1 MSRSPFR
8 STRRSGLLAC
18 ALGMGWWPLA
28 AQEPGPLTPAPSA
41 PAHFDPSDVYFQGWL
56 LSRDA
61 EKLQADGKFVE
72 ALEKFTRARQL
83 FESVATYFPLWKPE
97 MVQGRR
103 QKTQELIAAV
113 GPQALKEN
121 ERQARA
127 VAELEGGVRAG
138 VVEGEAPRPL
148 ASGLPQAP
156 VQPLRPV
163 ETLESRRIAEL
174 ESRVKDLQ
182 DDLLRSRNPNA
193 ADRNAARARDLA
205 KQRDLAQAELKRAN
219 DELSRLRSRFA
230 AEPMQEEMRKLSGQL
245 QSLEREKAAMGQALE
260 QSRDETRKARA
271 QVDALQAERS
281 RLAQKAADLEKSL
294 EVERKAQNEV
304 VAGQQKQMRQLQ
316 EQLRGK
322 NDELAKANQKIGAL
336 ENQLNEVRS
345 SFTDL
350 QQERDNLLRER
361 DQMAALLKLNEGG
374 QIQQLID
381 QNMGL
386 AKQLREASEKVER
399 LNQTKNA
406 TQDQLLEA
414 MRDLAIAK
422 GNINDFKREKAAQD
436 QRIEELERR
445 LRTEAGNLAAQGGDP
460 AEAEMLRAIIQKQLR
475 IQERRRQA
483 AELLVDAVGDKA
495 AKDNTIREALDLFK
509 SSELPLSQ
517 EEMNLVR
524 SEGVDDEFVSP
535 FRRPQDQVDASVA
548 ELERGNLPYTDA
560 ATRAYVNQRFQSC
573 RELFELVLERHPG
586 DTDTMCRLGN
596 VHLRL
601 DDPAAA
607 ATVFRNAT
615 VIDGSN
621 PYAHR
626 MLGFSLMRSGEFGDA
641 LDALKRSVELAPT
654 HADGRVVLGKLF
666 FDLGQTREAEE
677 QFKSA
682 IAYDDANP
690 LPHFNLAYLYS
701 KEGKK
706 KQGREYYRGAIER
719 GAAPDLDLE
728 RSLGN

>member
-1 MSRSPFR
+1 MSRRPFR
-8 STRRSGLLAC
+8 STRRAGLLAC

-28 AQEPGPLTPAPSA
+28 AQQPGPLTPAPNA

-61 EKLQADGKFVE
+61 EKLQAEGKFVE
-72 ALEKFTRARQL
+72 ALEKFNRARQL
-83 FESVATYFPLWKPE
+83 FDSVATYFPLWKPE
-97 MVQGRR
+97 MVKGRR
-103 QKTQELIAAV
+103 EKTQDLIAAV
-113 GPQALKEN
+113 APKALKEN

-138 VVEGEAPRPL
+138 VVDGEAPRPL
-148 ASGLPQAP
+148 GKVPPPAP
-156 VQPLRPV
+156 MPPTRQV

-174 ESRVKDLQ
+174 EAKVKELQ
-182 DDLLRSRNPNA
+182 DDLLRGKNPDA
-193 ADRNAARARDLA
+193 AARNASRARDLA
-205 KQRDLAQAELKRAN
+205 KQRDLARAELKRAN
-219 DELSRLRSRFA
+219 DELARLRSRVA

-245 QSLEREKAAMGQALE
+245 QSLEREKAAMGQALD
-260 QSRDETRKARA
+260 QSREETRKARA
-271 QVDALQAERS
+271 EVEALQTERA

-294 EVERKAQNEV
+294 ELERKTQNEV

-316 EQLRGK
+316 DQLRAK
-322 NDELAKANQKIGAL
+322 NDELARANQKIGAL
-336 ENQLNEVRS
+336 ESQLDEVRS
-345 SFTDL
+345 SFADL
-350 QQERDNLLRER
+350 QKERDGLLRER
-361 DQMAALLKLNEGG
+361 DQMAALLKLNEGS

-386 AKQLREASEKVER
+386 AKQLREATEKVER
-399 LNQTKNA
+399 LNQTNNA

-445 LRTEAGNLAAQGGDP
+445 LRSEAASLAAQNGDP

-495 AKDNTIREALDLFK
+495 AKDQTIREALDLFK
-509 SSELPLSQ
+509 GAEMPLSQ

-524 SEGVDDEFVSP
+524 AEGVDDEFVSP

-548 ELERGNLPYTDA
+548 QLERGNLPYTDA

-601 DDPAAA
+601 DDPASA

-626 MLGFSLMRSGEFGDA
+626 MLGYSLMRTGDLGDA
-641 LDALKRSVELAPT
+641 LAALKRSVELAPT
-654 HADGRVVLGKLF
+654 HADGRVVLGKLL
-666 FDLGQTREAEE
+666 FDLGQPREAEE

-690 LPHFNLAYLYS
+690 LPHFNLAYLYAR
-701 KEGKK
+701 EGRK
-706 KQGREYYRGAIER
+706 KQGREHYRSAIER